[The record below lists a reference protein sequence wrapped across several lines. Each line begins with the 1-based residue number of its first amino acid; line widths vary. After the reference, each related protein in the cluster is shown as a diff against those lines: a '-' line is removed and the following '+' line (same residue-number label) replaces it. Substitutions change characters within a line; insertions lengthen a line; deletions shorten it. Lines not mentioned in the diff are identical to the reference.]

1 MEAAERER
9 KEEGVE
15 WIGDGGGGGGK
26 SSCSSG

>member
-1 MEAAERER
+1 MEAAERKE
-9 KEEGVE
+9 EEGVE